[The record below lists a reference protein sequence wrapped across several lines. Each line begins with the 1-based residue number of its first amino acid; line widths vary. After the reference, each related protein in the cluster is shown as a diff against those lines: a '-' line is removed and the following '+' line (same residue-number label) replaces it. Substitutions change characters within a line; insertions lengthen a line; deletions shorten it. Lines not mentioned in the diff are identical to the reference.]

1 MKDEAL
7 RLALEALE
15 GIHPGNMTPMAEEY
29 WNKAITAI
37 KQALSAPVQEATAAI
52 NTLKFLG
59 YTYHGGEQWKPPLG
73 ECPAWLNEPAP
84 VQEPVAWQVHPFDYG
99 IGHEG
104 VYARTDRPEQVE
116 MWKRKGWTVQPLY
129 TTSQTQPA
137 VPDAFN
143 PKDENPAYAAGW
155 NDCRAEMLKGMKP

>member
-1 MKDEAL
+1 MKDAIEVSMVFH
-7 RLALEALE
+7 E
-15 GIHPGNMTPMAEEY
+15 GNRMMAVP
-29 WNKAITAI
+29 
-37 KQALSAPVQEATAAI
+37 KQPAPVQDASKQFHEWAVAEQAA
-52 NTLKFLG
+52 
-59 YTYHGGEQWKPPLG
+59 Q
-73 ECPAWLNEPAP
+73 PAP

-137 VPDAFN
+137 VPDALN